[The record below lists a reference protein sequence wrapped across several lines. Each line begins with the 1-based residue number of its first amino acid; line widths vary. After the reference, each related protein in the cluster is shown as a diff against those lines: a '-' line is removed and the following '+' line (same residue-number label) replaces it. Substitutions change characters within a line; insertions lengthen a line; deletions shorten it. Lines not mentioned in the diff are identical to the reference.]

1 MLFYGCFLLFSTSF
15 GQGPYASDSIK
26 SDFVLTP
33 RRLSF
38 DKHMRENTIDATFRE
53 PVSIDN
59 EDQYREACWAIS
71 QFLLRSE
78 NIANGFTKLFAAY
91 PHLALSTKRAF
102 LEAVYAAYPS
112 EYGGEMGE
120 LLVKEINPKLFSM
133 QALYIARATPAKPN
147 KQSLLALTEQLIS
160 KSKNKDILIE
170 LKDYLQNHDA
180 YQNQSIPDLN
190 QLFAYQQFTGKKI
203 IYSFQRWNRDFP
215 GLAVIQ
221 NADGHFVRDS
231 SGNLLIFEQLAR
243 AASNLPYFI
252 TNGNSPQGVYSIQG
266 TEVSHNLFIG
276 PTPNIQLVMP
286 NERDSSFW
294 HTPYDSSKDVLA
306 NYLDLLPESWRNYHP
321 ITESFFAGKVGR
333 TEVIAHGTTID
344 PEYFSSQ
351 PFYPL
356 TPTMGCLCSRELWNS
371 TDGKAMQSDQ
381 LRMVNAFLS
390 TPDDKGF
397 LIVINLDNQPN
408 PVNRAELEKLVAD
421 FEQGQQKRDN

>member
-1 MLFYGCFLLFSTSF
+1 MLFYSCFLLFSTCF

-26 SDFVLTP
+26 SVFVLTP

-38 DKHMRENTIDATFRE
+38 DKHMRENTITATFRDS
-53 PVSIDN
+53 VSADN

-78 NIANGFTKLFAAY
+78 NIANGFGKLFAAY
-91 PHLALSTKRAF
+91 PRLTLSTKRAL
-102 LEAVYAAYPS
+102 LEAVYAAYPT
-112 EYGGEMGE
+112 EYREEIGE
-120 LLVKEINPKLFSM
+120 LLLKETNPRLFSM
-133 QALYIARATPAKPN
+133 QALYIARAAPTKPN
-147 KQSLLALTEQLIS
+147 QLSLLVLTEQLIS
-160 KSKNKDILIE
+160 KSKNLDILLE
-170 LKDYLQNHDA
+170 LKDYLQNHET
-180 YQNQSIPDLN
+180 YQKQSIPDLHP
-190 QLFAYQQFTGKKI
+190 LFAYQQFSGKKI

-215 GLAVIQ
+215 GLAIIQ

-231 SGNLLIFEQLAR
+231 SGNLLVFEQLAR

-252 TNGNSPQGVYSIQG
+252 TNGNTPQGVYSIQG

-294 HTPYDSSKDVLA
+294 HIPYDSSKDALA

-344 PEYFSSQ
+344 PEYFSNQ

-371 TDGKAMQSDQ
+371 TDGKALQSDQ

-390 TPDDKGF
+390 TPGDKGF
-397 LIVINLDNQPN
+397 LLVINLDNQSK
-408 PVNRAELEKLVAD
+408 PVNRLELEKLVAD
-421 FEQGQQKRDN
+421 FERGQQKRDN